1 MSTAN
6 AYHISSIVVNVAY
19 LRKLKLES
27 SLISRTYIKHLINCV
42 EKHRPTKKDS
52 EISGKQNQNK
62 KQLTSKEK
70 KTLKATSKDNALKQ

>member
-1 MSTAN
+1 M
-6 AYHISSIVVNVAY
+6 
-19 LRKLKLES
+19 
-27 SLISRTYIKHLINCV
+27 
-42 EKHRPTKKDS
+42 PTKKDS